1 MRLII
6 ISGRSGSGKSIALH
20 VLEDLGFYCIDNLPL
35 GLLPALTEQITP
47 EQRDYAISI
56 DARNVLA
63 DLSHFNNILPLIKD
77 KIKNV
82 LIYFLDAD
90 DHTLLKRYSETRRK
104 HPLSS
109 DEVTLQEALQQE
121 RLLLQPIAE
130 VADLY
135 IDTSHLNIH
144 QLRDIIQA
152 HSRKNKD
159 AGLLLTFISFGY
171 KFGIPL
177 DADFI
182 FDVRCLPNPHW
193 HSDLRAYNGL
203 APKIVQFLEK
213 QPLTHELLA
222 DIQNFLNAWVP
233 HFIADN
239 RSYMTIGIGCTG
251 GQHRSVYIAEQIA
264 HVFTQ
269 KYPHVQIRHRELK
282 Q

>member
-35 GLLPALTEQITP
+35 GLLPALIEQTDAT
-47 EQRDYAISI
+47 QRDYAISI
-56 DARNVLA
+56 DARNILTDLA
-63 DLSHFNNILPLIKD
+63 HFNTTLSLL
-77 KIKNV
+77 KIKIPNPA
-82 LIYFLDAD
+82 IYFFDAD

-104 HPLSS
+104 HPLSN
-109 DEVTLQEALQQE
+109 DEITLNEALQQE
-121 RLLLQPIAE
+121 RILLQPIAE
-130 VADLY
+130 VADLH
-135 IDTSHLNIH
+135 IDTSHLTIH
-144 QLRDIIQA
+144 QLRDIIQTRNQHFVGA
-152 HSRKNKD
+152 NLS
-159 AGLLLTFISFGY
+159 LTFISFGY

-193 HSDLRAYNGL
+193 QNDLKTCSGL
-203 APKIVQFLEK
+203 DTKVIKFLQM
-213 QPLTHELLA
+213 QPLTLEMLNDLKDYLA
-222 DIQNFLNAWVP
+222 RWIP

-251 GQHRSVYIAEQIA
+251 GQHRSVFIAEQLA
-264 HVFTQ
+264 QYFHQ
-269 KYPHVQIRHRELK
+269 NYPHVQVRHREL